1 MHHSIYFYIETL
13 IVKQLESIE
22 NDLNLHSELS
32 QRNDD
37 RIHNVEDSI
46 QKSKSFD
53 TLNNFDETV
62 SSDFIDKLKAL
73 AKHVNS
79 LEAAND
85 NKFNGLHADIHSVAK
100 NMEYLEKDLKDN
112 SQMIEENFQ
121 PSPNYMDYII

>member
-73 AKHVNS
+73 AKHVKS

>member
-53 TLNNFDETV
+53 TSNHIDETV

>member
-1 MHHSIYFYIETL
+1 MHHTICFYIETL

>member
-1 MHHSIYFYIETL
+1 M
-13 IVKQLESIE
+13 
-22 NDLNLHSELS
+22 S

-53 TLNNFDETV
+53 TSNHIDETL
-62 SSDFIDKLKAL
+62 SGDLTDKLRAL
-73 AKHVNS
+73 ANHVNNM
-79 LEAAND
+79 EAAND

-100 NMEYLEKDLKDN
+100 NMEYFEKDLKDN

-121 PSPNYMDYII
+121 SSPYNIVHII